1 MDPTPIS
8 QPIQPF
14 WDMKMILIVSLIAI
28 IVLSYLGINL
38 LLVFGNLLE
47 TTIAL
52 FSPLIKK
59 VFGTL
64 FQSTGQVINASS
76 EIVAETSKTGIDI
89 VDGVVKEI
97 GDLLIDSANPG
108 IDPVPDS
115 GDNAIQKPLS
125 ATKTKWCLVGEYANK
140 RGCIDIGESDKC
152 LSGQVFPSEQMCLN
166 PVQFQS

>member
-1 MDPTPIS
+1 
-8 QPIQPF
+8 
-14 WDMKMILIVSLIAI
+14 
-28 IVLSYLGINL
+28 
-38 LLVFGNLLE
+38 
-47 TTIAL
+47 
-52 FSPLIKK
+52 
-59 VFGTL
+59 
-64 FQSTGQVINASS
+64 
-76 EIVAETSKTGIDI
+76 
-89 VDGVVKEI
+89 VKEI